1 MKCLPRVVAKNV
13 AAKVIFI
20 FSRKLL

>member
-20 FSRKLL
+20 FSRKLS